1 MVKRLRV
8 GVAGCGEIAQIV
20 HLPIL
25 QALSDRY
32 EIAALAEPSATVL
45 AAIGERYRVDA
56 RYNEAARMV
65 AECDLDV
72 LLILTP
78 HEYHAELAVAA
89 IRHGMDVFVE
99 KPMAVSLGEAER
111 LLAAR
116 DEHGAVVMVGYM
128 RRYSPA
134 FVAARDA
141 VADLRG
147 IRYVEVCD
155 FNGPNRL
162 IIDETSKVIRAADIP
177 PSAADAGKLDALL
190 HEALGPAEDDLRT
203 AYLQLIGLACHDISA
218 MRELIGP
225 PTGILEARQWA
236 GGRWIHATFDY
247 GEFVTSCQIG
257 SHAQLSYAAHL
268 RAIADTESV
277 EVRFPTPYVR
287 HVPAV
292 ASRFRTTGRS
302 VEHTDL
308 IPSYVEP
315 FEIEWQEF
323 YDCVQHRRQPK
334 TSVEDSITDLQLF
347 HDLIEAMRG

>member
-1 MVKRLRV
+1 MKRLRV

-25 QALSDRY
+25 QALSEKY
-32 EIAALAEPSATVL
+32 EIAALAEPSATVR

-56 RYNEAARMV
+56 RYNDTARMV

-78 HEYHAELAVAA
+78 HEYHAELAIAA
-89 IRHGMDVFVE
+89 IRRGMDVFVE
-99 KPMAVSLGEAER
+99 KPMAVSLPEAER

-116 DEHGAVVMVGYM
+116 DEHEAVVLVGYM

-141 VADLRG
+141 VAGLRG

-155 FNGPNRL
+155 FNGPNRM
-162 IIDETSKVIRAADIP
+162 IIDETSNVIRGTDMTRSP
-177 PSAADAGKLDALL
+177 ADAAKLDALL
-190 HEALGPAEDDLRT
+190 REAVGPIDGDLRT
-203 AYLQLIGLACHDISA
+203 AYGQLIGLACHDISA

-225 PTGILEARQWA
+225 PAGILEARQWA
-236 GGRWIHATFDY
+236 GGRWIHATFDH

-268 RAIADTESV
+268 RVIADTESV

-292 ASRFRTTGRS
+292 AHRFRTVGRS
-302 VEHTDL
+302 VESTDL

-315 FEIEWQEF
+315 FEIEWHEF
-323 YDCVQHRRQPK
+323 YDCVQQRRQPK
-334 TSVEDSITDLQLF
+334 TSVEDSIADLALF
-347 HDLIEAMRG
+347 RDLSNAMRK